1 MAPALLT
8 GAVTMGLASF
18 LWGIFETGI
27 VRRIMNRPIWADAGQ
42 YGSIG
47 QQYVATS
54 WDWLLVLVLLRLGL
68 EVLVASRGTGGSG
81 YLIVATVFLLFHHV
95 LLVFWMFTLPEV
107 VGQLV
112 SITGDLPITNV
123 YASQIDAAHEGGTK
137 WAPTL
142 LALGADV
149 VYLAG
154 PIQRDV
160 FGGFR

>member
-1 MAPALLT
+1 
-8 GAVTMGLASF
+8 
-18 LWGIFETGI
+18 
-27 VRRIMNRPIWADAGQ
+27 MNRPIWGQAGQ

-81 YLIVATVFLLFHHV
+81 HLIVATVFLVLHHV
-95 LLVFWMFTLPEV
+95 LLVFWMFSLPEI
-107 VGQLV
+107 VGQLLTV
-112 SITGDLPITNV
+112 VEQIPITNV
-123 YASQIDAAHEGGTK
+123 YAAQIDAAHKGGTQ

-160 FGGFR
+160 FGGLR